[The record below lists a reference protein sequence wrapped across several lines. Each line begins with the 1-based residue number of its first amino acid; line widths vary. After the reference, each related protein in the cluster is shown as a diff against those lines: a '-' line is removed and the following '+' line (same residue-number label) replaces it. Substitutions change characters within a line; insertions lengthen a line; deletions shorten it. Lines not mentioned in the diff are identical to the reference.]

1 MEENEMGKNEKTEKS
16 QETTSTNQENNIK
29 SNVEK
34 EESKAD
40 TEKKEEPKFKK
51 AEPKVKKSKHI
62 VAKTILILI
71 GIVVVLYFIFVM
83 RNYYII
89 NQIKAKASAY
99 KDVNNFTYHTKADD
113 FESTAT
119 QKENIARLDC
129 SRFGKNDEETIIWF
143 DKNTGEGLIV
153 LPNQKKATRVR
164 FSDVILN
171 APFEYTNIA
180 MEIETDAKI
189 LYTWIYTDKFD
200 GKECY
205 VLCYNKNNKEW
216 IDKET
221 GLLLKKET
229 DTIGTSE
236 FTNIEVNTVDEVYKP
251 DLTGYE
257 IVNEEND

>member
-34 EESKAD
+34 EASKAD

-171 APFEYTNIA
+171 APFEYTNIV

-189 LYTWIYTDKFD
+189 LYTWIYTDEFD

-205 VLCYNKNNKEW
+205 VLCLGGDFKEW
-216 IDKET
+216 IEKDT
-221 GLLLKKET
+221 GLVVKKDNTE
-229 DTIGTSE
+229 I
-236 FTNIEVNTVDEVYKP
+236 TNIGINTVDEVYKP
-251 DLTGYE
+251 DLTGYKIIE
-257 IVNEEND
+257 KTTEE